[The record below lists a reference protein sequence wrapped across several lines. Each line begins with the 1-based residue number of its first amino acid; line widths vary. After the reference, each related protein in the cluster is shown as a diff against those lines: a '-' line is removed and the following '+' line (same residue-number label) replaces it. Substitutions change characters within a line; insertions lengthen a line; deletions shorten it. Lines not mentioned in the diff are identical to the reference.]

1 MTYLSKLIFQEAGMQ
16 FWEEIEENDKFITKL
31 NSNVLLFI

>member
-1 MTYLSKLIFQEAGMQ
+1 MTYLSKLIFQEAGML

>member
-1 MTYLSKLIFQEAGMQ
+1 MTYLSKSIFQEAGML
-16 FWEEIEENDKFITKL
+16 FWEEIEENDKITKF